1 MNVLY
6 LLKFKNIILL
16 FSDGKSLNRVGEVI
30 NKHRKEDPNAL
41 SNLKYYTDSD
51 MYQFAYAIQQCY
63 FMVLPFLKPT
73 SMAGHSVVA
82 QAIYFQKP
90 VITNL
95 NSSMDEAV
103 RDGENGYLVACGD
116 FDNCDKYCRN
126 IWDNQ
131 KLYDKLADQ
140 MKQEAPLRNFPHY
153 EKILV
158 DYSKKALLSE
168 PLNK

>member
-1 MNVLY
+1 MVASNNEEWRQRYTGKYIFAGENNGRDYKLMARIA
-6 LLKFKNIILL
+6 LKNPDINIILL
-16 FSDGKSLNRVGEVI
+16 FSDGKSLNRVEEVV
-30 NKHRKEDPNAL
+30 NKHRKEGPNAL

-116 FDNCDKYCRN
+116 FDYCDKYCRN

-131 KLYDKLADQ
+131 KLYDKLAD
-140 MKQEAPLRNFPHY
+140 
-153 EKILV
+153 
-158 DYSKKALLSE
+158 
-168 PLNK
+168 